1 VYDKGNF
8 GVPGQ
13 IECKRKKN
21 DGEGYWMER
30 EERRC
35 RMCYRVIINVCPIVV
50 GVITRMRLV
59 SPIGGAP
66 GGSGNLSTGCPTLR
80 GWRHT
85 QNLCGFLTPT
95 AMEQSFIMTLCE
107 EGERECSTC
116 GCNEREG
123 EKGTGRI
130 IERRRKGDTMEERD
144 MEEEGKNGIRKEDR
158 G

>member
-1 VYDKGNF
+1 
-8 GVPGQ
+8 
-13 IECKRKKN
+13 
-21 DGEGYWMER
+21 
-30 EERRC
+30 
-35 RMCYRVIINVCPIVV
+35 
-50 GVITRMRLV
+50 
-59 SPIGGAP
+59 
-66 GGSGNLSTGCPTLR
+66 
-80 GWRHT
+80 
-85 QNLCGFLTPT
+85 
-95 AMEQSFIMTLCE
+95 MTLCE

>member
-1 VYDKGNF
+1 
-8 GVPGQ
+8 
-13 IECKRKKN
+13 
-21 DGEGYWMER
+21 
-30 EERRC
+30 
-35 RMCYRVIINVCPIVV
+35 
-50 GVITRMRLV
+50 
-59 SPIGGAP
+59 
-66 GGSGNLSTGCPTLR
+66 
-80 GWRHT
+80 
-85 QNLCGFLTPT
+85 
-95 AMEQSFIMTLCE
+95 MEQSFIMTLCE

>member
-59 SPIGGAP
+59 SPTGGAP
-66 GGSGNLSTGCPTLR
+66 GGSGNLSTGLSNVARVAAHPKFVWVFNANCD
-80 GWRHT
+80 
-85 QNLCGFLTPT
+85 
-95 AMEQSFIMTLCE
+95 
-107 EGERECSTC
+107 
-116 GCNEREG
+116 
-123 EKGTGRI
+123 GTI
-130 IERRRKGDTMEERD
+130 IYNDPV
-144 MEEEGKNGIRKEDR
+144 
-158 G
+158 